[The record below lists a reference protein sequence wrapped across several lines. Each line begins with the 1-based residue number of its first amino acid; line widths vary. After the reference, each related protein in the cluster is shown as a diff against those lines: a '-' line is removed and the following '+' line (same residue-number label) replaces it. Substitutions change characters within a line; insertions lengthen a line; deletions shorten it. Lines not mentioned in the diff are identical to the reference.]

1 MVAATDIPP
10 LRVLVVDDNPLIRE
24 SVVVTIQRMNSR
36 LPEGARKLQVLE
48 AEDGATAWDRITD
61 RAVDLVIADL
71 YIPVLSGLRLI
82 ERIRA
87 NPATAAL
94 RILAISAS
102 IEDARMASLG
112 AGADLFLQKPIRLV
126 ELADAVSRLLKLETL

>member
-1 MVAATDIPP
+1 
-10 LRVLVVDDNPLIRE
+10 
-24 SVVVTIQRMNSR
+24 
-36 LPEGARKLQVLE
+36 
-48 AEDGATAWDRITD
+48 
-61 RAVDLVIADL
+61 VDLVIADL